1 MKTMRYLLTLCLFL
15 FLGYTYNYAQENIKG
30 NDTLVVYSQKQTPL
44 GIDNYQAGIY
54 YHNGKNVYTLRGFN
68 VASGNT
74 IQSLKV
80 NPSGASYAILDEKK
94 GKRAIRFFDLWKPKT
109 ELGKIESGEYAIAD
123 FCFAADAKNVYV
135 LTSDQKVYRY
145 DIRNFNAA
153 DGFVLAGEGNKI
165 CVSPNGYYITL
176 IAGNKVHVWN
186 IDAQTLHTSITMDAS
201 VKHVTYSANSTL
213 MAVLTADGRCSIYD
227 TRTFDAKYRYQA
239 LGTAEYCY
247 FHPENKYLAIVTGNR
262 RIAIMN
268 ILNERDRNY
277 VDAPSDSVKYLTF
290 IKNQDSVS
298 TLVFNTDSAIVFK
311 TLPQLSPNRMQ
322 LLTERLN
329 SRMEEWMTRMEN
341 ETLDEYNARVND
353 ETRMQQI
360 KLFEMEI
367 ATEMAG
373 DMLSM
378 AQISLGS
385 YNQEMQMLTL
395 DFGNT
400 MPSIYLS
407 VPEDQLDGFM
417 ELGVLQFKDTKYCV
431 NENDEFEMVYTE
443 VVNTKTGKTYIFDNT
458 ERRSLAFLE
467 ADDNFVP
474 FDQLQTSKME
484 ELKLTEIR
492 NGVLNAAKNSKK
504 ISNHTKIDVRTRVLS
519 STDATGK
526 RISNYQV
533 AVSYT
538 VDRAFSAKEDFG
550 AGKYVTAES
559 NAAKAMLEVVKQ
571 ALENDLAKYVVQGKQ
586 VKIRVTG
593 MADASRIVKPMR
605 YDGVYGDFEREPV
618 YKDNVL
624 NNITVTKRT
633 GIADNEQLAF
643 LRAVGV
649 KQYMLDNI
657 PSLSDMNIMFEPCI
671 DVSKKAG
678 SQYRRISV
686 ELTFIDAF

>member
-1 MKTMRYLLTLCLFL
+1 MKQIFMMCICGFCAFTC
-15 FLGYTYNYAQENIKG
+15 NYVQADGINS
-30 NDTLVVYSQKQTPL
+30 DTLVVYSQKNKPL
-44 GIDNYQAGIY
+44 GLDNYQAGVY

-68 VASGNT
+68 VASGNKIT
-74 IQSLKV
+74 SFKV

-94 GKRAIRFFDLWKPKT
+94 GKSAIRFFDLWKPKT
-109 ELGKIESGEYAIAD
+109 ELGKIESGEHAVTD
-123 FCFAADAKNVYV
+123 FCFAADAKSVYV
-135 LTSDQKVYRY
+135 LTDNKKVHRY
-145 DIRNFNAA
+145 ELKNLEAEEGFVITA
-153 DGFVLAGEGNKI
+153 DGNQL
-165 CVSPNGYYITL
+165 CVSPNGYYLTL
-176 IAGNKVHVWN
+176 IDGNKVHVWN
-186 IDAQTLHTSITMDAS
+186 IDAQTLHTSITMDAD
-201 VKHVTYSANSTL
+201 VKHVAYSSNSAL
-213 MAVLTADGRCSIYD
+213 MAVLADDGRCYIYD
-227 TRTFDAKYRYQA
+227 TRTFEASYKYQA

-247 FHPENKYLAIVTGNR
+247 FHPENKYLAVVTGSR
-262 RIAIMN
+262 RIAVMN
-268 ILNERDRNY
+268 ILNERDRTYLN
-277 VDAPSDSVKYLTF
+277 APADSVRYLTF
-290 IKNQDSVS
+290 VNNRDNVS
-298 TLVFNTDSAIVFK
+298 TLVYNTDSAIIFSP
-311 TLPQLSPNRMQ
+311 LPQLSPNRTQ

-360 KLFEMEI
+360 RLFEMEI

-407 VPEDQLDGFM
+407 VPEDQLSDFM
-417 ELGVLQFKDTKYCV
+417 DPGVLQFKDTKYCV
-431 NENDEFEMVYTE
+431 NESDEFEMVYTE

-492 NGVLNAAKNSKK
+492 NGVLNAAKSSKK
-504 ISNHTKIDVRTRVLS
+504 ISNHTKIDVRTKVLS
-519 STDATGK
+519 ATDATGK

-538 VDRAFSAKEDFG
+538 VDQAFSAKEDFG
-550 AGKYVTAES
+550 AGKYVTEES

-571 ALENDLAKYVVQGKQ
+571 ALENDLAKYVVPGKQ

-593 MADASRIVKPMR
+593 MADASRIIKAIR

-618 YKDNVL
+618 YKDNIL
-624 NNITVTKRT
+624 GNITVTRQT

-643 LRAVGV
+643 LRAIGV

-657 PSLSDMNIMFEPCI
+657 PSLSGMNIKFEPCI
-671 DVSKKAG
+671 DISKKAG